1 MHNYQKLNSVIF
13 ALTISASGLSVAETF
28 PPEHLNVNLDLQAK
42 QQVVAHEVLS
52 KHNNQRVLSSPQH
65 IYQYIDA
72 AKAPRPVELDEEK
85 AAKQAVMANSS
96 LHLFNY
102 YN

>member
-42 QQVVAHEVLS
+42 QQVVAHEALS
-52 KHNNQRVLSSPQH
+52 QDNNQRVVICTAYLSV
-65 IYQYIDA
+65 Y
-72 AKAPRPVELDEEK
+72 
-85 AAKQAVMANSS
+85 
-96 LHLFNY
+96 
-102 YN
+102 